1 MLNYTNSDLPAKDIA
16 IFYAKK
22 INSQIAEE
30 FFSGKGSLASA
41 EEAIEV
47 AIAFWAIT
55 DLASNDHLNDRSI
68 LNDVDL
74 EFWMHKLF
82 NKIYGYYE
90 RNGFKEQWQIVAQSN
105 S

>member
-1 MLNYTNSDLPAKDIA
+1 MLNYSDSDLPAKDIA

-30 FFSGKGSLASA
+30 FFSGKRSLASA
-41 EEAIEV
+41 EEAMEV
-47 AIAFWAIT
+47 ANAFWKIT
-55 DLASNDHLNDRSI
+55 ELASNDHVNDISI
-68 LNDVDL
+68 LNGVDL

-90 RNGFKEQWQIVAQSN
+90 RNGFKDQWKIAEEKSI
-105 S
+105 

>member
-1 MLNYTNSDLPAKDIA
+1 MLNYSDSDLPAKNIA

-22 INSQIAEE
+22 INSQIAKD
-30 FFSGKGSLASA
+30 FFNGQKDLTSK
-41 EEAIEV
+41 EEALEV
-47 AIAFWAIT
+47 ANAFWQIT
-55 DLASNDHLNDRSI
+55 DLASTDHLNNISI
-68 LNDVDL
+68 LDDADV

-90 RNGFKEQWQIVAQSN
+90 KNGFKEQWKIAEEKS

>member
-1 MLNYTNSDLPAKDIA
+1 MLNYSDPDQPAKDIA
-16 IFYAKK
+16 IFYVKK
-22 INSQIAEE
+22 IHSQIAEE
-30 FFSGKGSLASA
+30 FFSGNISLASA

-47 AIAFWAIT
+47 ATAFWAIT
-55 DLASNDHLNDRSI
+55 DLASDDHLNDVSI
-68 LNDVDL
+68 LNGVDL